1 MNYKEAVNSIYID
14 EEIAFSVN
22 TDQSD
27 YTSST
32 FCDLHHKNVIT
43 GNLRI
48 IKNNKLIKLLTK
60 SSNHRELQ
68 FINFS
73 KAFYKINT
81 VINSYIEKIATKNKT
96 DIELFQKWK
105 EKVLPKVDR
114 K

>member
-1 MNYKEAVNSIYID
+1 MNYKEAVSSIYID

-32 FCDLHHKNVIT
+32 FCDLHHKNVFT

-60 SSNHRELQ
+60 SSNHREPQ

>member
-1 MNYKEAVNSIYID
+1 MNYKEAVNWIYID

-22 TDQSD
+22 NDQSD
-27 YTSST
+27 YTNST
-32 FCDLHHKNVIT
+32 FCDRYHKNVIT
-43 GNLRI
+43 GNLSI
-48 IKNNKLIKLLTK
+48 IKNNKLIKSLTK
-60 SSNHRELQ
+60 SSNRREPQ

-81 VINSYIEKIATKNKT
+81 VNNSYIEKIATKNKT

>member
-22 TDQSD
+22 ADQND

-48 IKNNKLIKLLTK
+48 IKNNKLIK
-60 SSNHRELQ
+60 
-68 FINFS
+68 
-73 KAFYKINT
+73 
-81 VINSYIEKIATKNKT
+81 
-96 DIELFQKWK
+96 
-105 EKVLPKVDR
+105 
-114 K
+114 

>member
-1 MNYKEAVNSIYID
+1 MNYKEAVNWIYID

-27 YTSST
+27 NTSST
-32 FCDLHHKNVIT
+32 FCDRYHKNVIT

-48 IKNNKLIKLLTK
+48 IKNNKLIKSLTK
-60 SSNHRELQ
+60 SSNHREPQ